1 MDIDL
6 LAKMVKEIIL
16 DNDAVTLP
24 GIGSFTAELIPSS
37 FTDRG
42 YAITP
47 PYRKLGFTEKEGE
60 DSLLTDFYAASNS
73 VEKNEAAVIVREFLA
88 EMKDLLKERKTML
101 LPGLGKLR
109 ATRENIFF
117 VVPDEELDIYPAG
130 FGLEPVSLKS
140 HAETD
145 EEASPTVTYLSNLP
159 AAETASAEAETAVEI
174 ADEFVDIAED
184 SEVEAV
190 GDSGAV
196 ETVEETAAAEA
207 DEEIE
212 TDEEAAEEAEEAEEA
227 EIETAEEAAEEA
239 EGTEE
244 AEEDDSDDDEL
255 VGAIED
261 AEDES
266 DESDEDAEAA
276 DDAVVETVAAVSAEA
291 DNDAGHDAAW
301 LADDFVPYEYVGT
314 GQDIGKIIL
323 KIAFIIVVTVL
334 VLVIAYLVFANI
346 APDTLDRLLYT
357 PEELEIIRKAGW

>member
-24 GIGSFTAELIPSS
+24 SIGSFTAELIPSS

-47 PYRKLGFTEKEGE
+47 PYRKLGFTEKEGG
-60 DSLLTDFYAASNS
+60 DSLLTDFYAVSNS

-117 VVPDEELDIYPAG
+117 FVPDEELDIYPAG

-145 EEASPTVTYLSNLP
+145 EAASPAVTYLSDLP
-159 AAETASAEAETAVEI
+159 AAETDTVEAETAYEVAVTGEG
-174 ADEFVDIAED
+174 VDTTED
-184 SEVEAV
+184 SEVEVV
-190 GDSGAV
+190 GDSGTV
-196 ETVEETAAAEA
+196 ETVEETAAAE
-207 DEEIE
+207 E
-212 TDEEAAEEAEEAEEA
+212 
-227 EIETAEEAAEEA
+227 
-239 EGTEE
+239 
-244 AEEDDSDDDEL
+244 DSDDDEL
-255 VGAIED
+255 VGAIEE

-266 DESDEDAEAA
+266 DEDTEAA

-291 DNDAGHDAAW
+291 DNAAGHDAAW

-314 GQDIGKIIL
+314 GQDIGKNIL

>member
-47 PYRKLGFTEKEGE
+47 PYRKLGFTEKEGG

-117 VVPDEELDIYPAG
+117 FVPDEELDIYPAG

-145 EEASPTVTYLSNLP
+145 EAASPAVTYLSDLP
-159 AAETASAEAETAVEI
+159 AAETDTVEAETAYEVAVTGEG
-174 ADEFVDIAED
+174 VDTTED
-184 SEVEAV
+184 SEVEVV
-190 GDSGAV
+190 GDSGTV
-196 ETVEETAAAEA
+196 ETVEETAAAE
-207 DEEIE
+207 E
-212 TDEEAAEEAEEAEEA
+212 
-227 EIETAEEAAEEA
+227 
-239 EGTEE
+239 
-244 AEEDDSDDDEL
+244 DSDDDEL
-255 VGAIED
+255 VGAIEE

-266 DESDEDAEAA
+266 DEDTEAA
-276 DDAVVETVAAVSAEA
+276 DDAVVETVAAVSAET
-291 DNDAGHDAAW
+291 DNAAGHNAAW

-314 GQDIGKIIL
+314 GQDIGKNIL

>member
-47 PYRKLGFTEKEGE
+47 PYRKLGFTEKEGG

-117 VVPDEELDIYPAG
+117 FVPDEELDIYPAG

-145 EEASPTVTYLSNLP
+145 EAAYPAVTYLSDLP
-159 AAETASAEAETAVEI
+159 AAETDTVEAETAYEVAVTGEG
-174 ADEFVDIAED
+174 VDTTED
-184 SEVEAV
+184 SEVEVV
-190 GDSGAV
+190 GDSG
-196 ETVEETAAAEA
+196 T
-207 DEEIE
+207 
-212 TDEEAAEEAEEAEEA
+212 
-227 EIETAEEAAEEA
+227 
-239 EGTEE
+239 
-244 AEEDDSDDDEL
+244 
-255 VGAIED
+255 
-261 AEDES
+261 
-266 DESDEDAEAA
+266 
-276 DDAVVETVAAVSAEA
+276 VETVAAVSAEA
-291 DNDAGHDAAW
+291 DNAAGHDAAW

-314 GQDIGKIIL
+314 GQDIGKNIL

>member
-47 PYRKLGFTEKEGE
+47 PYRKLGFTEKEGG

-117 VVPDEELDIYPAG
+117 FVPDEELDIYPAG

-145 EEASPTVTYLSNLP
+145 EAASPAVTYLSDLP
-159 AAETASAEAETAVEI
+159 AAETDTVEAETAYEVAGTGEG
-174 ADEFVDIAED
+174 VDTTED
-184 SEVEAV
+184 SEVEVV
-190 GDSGAV
+190 GDSGTV

-212 TDEEAAEEAEEAEEA
+212 SDEEA
-227 EIETAEEAAEEA
+227 EIETAGEAAEE
-239 EGTEE
+239 E
-244 AEEDDSDDDEL
+244 DSDDDEL
-255 VGAIED
+255 VGAIEE

-266 DESDEDAEAA
+266 DEDTEAA

-291 DNDAGHDAAW
+291 DNAAGHDAAW

-314 GQDIGKIIL
+314 GQDIGKNIL

>member
-47 PYRKLGFTEKEGE
+47 PYRKLGFTEKEGG

-117 VVPDEELDIYPAG
+117 FVPDEELDIYPAG

-196 ETVEETAAAEA
+196 ETVEETAATEA

-212 TDEEAAEEAEEAEEA
+212 TDEEAEKAEEAEEA
-227 EIETAEEAAEEA
+227 EIETAEEA

-266 DESDEDAEAA
+266 DESDEDTEAA

-291 DNDAGHDAAW
+291 DDDAGHDAAW

>member
-47 PYRKLGFTEKEGE
+47 PYRKLGFTEKEGG

-117 VVPDEELDIYPAG
+117 FVPDEELDIYPAG

-145 EEASPTVTYLSNLP
+145 EAASPAVTYLSDLP
-159 AAETASAEAETAVEI
+159 AAETDTVEAETAYEVAGTGEG
-174 ADEFVDIAED
+174 VDTTED
-184 SEVEAV
+184 SEVEVV
-190 GDSGAV
+190 GDSGTV
-196 ETVEETAAAEA
+196 ETVEETAAAE
-207 DEEIE
+207 E
-212 TDEEAAEEAEEAEEA
+212 
-227 EIETAEEAAEEA
+227 
-239 EGTEE
+239 
-244 AEEDDSDDDEL
+244 DSDDDEL
-255 VGAIED
+255 VGAIEE

-266 DESDEDAEAA
+266 DEDTEAA

-291 DNDAGHDAAW
+291 DNAAGHDTAW

-314 GQDIGKIIL
+314 GQAIGKNIL

>member
-47 PYRKLGFTEKEGE
+47 PYRKLGFTEKEGG

-117 VVPDEELDIYPAG
+117 FVPDEELDIYPAG

-145 EEASPTVTYLSNLP
+145 EAASPAVTYLSDLP
-159 AAETASAEAETAVEI
+159 AAETDTVEAETAYEVAGTGEG
-174 ADEFVDIAED
+174 VDTTED

-190 GDSGAV
+190 GDSG
-196 ETVEETAAAEA
+196 T
-207 DEEIE
+207 
-212 TDEEAAEEAEEAEEA
+212 
-227 EIETAEEAAEEA
+227 
-239 EGTEE
+239 
-244 AEEDDSDDDEL
+244 
-255 VGAIED
+255 
-261 AEDES
+261 
-266 DESDEDAEAA
+266 
-276 DDAVVETVAAVSAEA
+276 VETVAAVSAEA
-291 DNDAGHDAAW
+291 DNAAGHDAAW

-314 GQDIGKIIL
+314 GQDIGKNIL

>member
-47 PYRKLGFTEKEGE
+47 PYRKLGFTEKEGG

-117 VVPDEELDIYPAG
+117 FVPDEELDIYPAG

-184 SEVEAV
+184 SEVEVV
-190 GDSGAV
+190 GDSGTV
-196 ETVEETAAAEA
+196 ETVEETAAAE
-207 DEEIE
+207 E
-212 TDEEAAEEAEEAEEA
+212 
-227 EIETAEEAAEEA
+227 
-239 EGTEE
+239 
-244 AEEDDSDDDEL
+244 DSDDDEL
-255 VGAIED
+255 VGAIEE

-266 DESDEDAEAA
+266 DEDTEAA

-291 DNDAGHDAAW
+291 DNAAGHDAAW

-314 GQDIGKIIL
+314 GQDIGKNIL

>member
-47 PYRKLGFTEKEGE
+47 PYRKLGFTEKEGG

-117 VVPDEELDIYPAG
+117 FVPDEELDIYPAG

-145 EEASPTVTYLSNLP
+145 EAASPAVTYLSDLP
-159 AAETASAEAETAVEI
+159 AAETDTVEAETAYEVAGTGEG
-174 ADEFVDIAED
+174 VDTTED
-184 SEVEAV
+184 SEVEVV
-190 GDSGAV
+190 GDSGTV
-196 ETVEETAAAEA
+196 ETVEETAAAE
-207 DEEIE
+207 E
-212 TDEEAAEEAEEAEEA
+212 
-227 EIETAEEAAEEA
+227 
-239 EGTEE
+239 
-244 AEEDDSDDDEL
+244 DSDDDEL
-255 VGAIED
+255 VGAIEE

-266 DESDEDAEAA
+266 DEDTEAA

-291 DNDAGHDAAW
+291 DNAAGHDAAW

-314 GQDIGKIIL
+314 GQDIGKNIL

>member
-47 PYRKLGFTEKEGE
+47 PYRKLGFTEKEGG

-117 VVPDEELDIYPAG
+117 FVPDEELDIYPAG

-145 EEASPTVTYLSNLP
+145 EAASPVVTYLSDLP
-159 AAETASAEAETAVEI
+159 AAETDTVEAETAYEVAGTGEG
-174 ADEFVDIAED
+174 VDTTED
-184 SEVEAV
+184 SEVEVV
-190 GDSGAV
+190 GDSGTV
-196 ETVEETAAAEA
+196 ETVEETAAAE
-207 DEEIE
+207 EN
-212 TDEEAAEEAEEAEEA
+212 
-227 EIETAEEAAEEA
+227 
-239 EGTEE
+239 
-244 AEEDDSDDDEL
+244 SDDDEL
-255 VGAIED
+255 VGAIEE

-266 DESDEDAEAA
+266 DEDTEAA

-291 DNDAGHDAAW
+291 DNAAGHDAAW

-314 GQDIGKIIL
+314 GQDIGKNIL